1 MCLTPKLPFEMFRLC
16 HSPSGGD
23 GYSDRTL
30 GALVIG
36 SLDNGLDLLNQ
47 PQSVKSIV
55 QGAVLLLAVTVD
67 AVVRR
72 SGLKSGR

>member
-1 MCLTPKLPFEMFRLC
+1 LLNAIAAAVI
-16 HSPSGGD
+16 GGVSLF
-23 GYSDRTL
+23 GGKGSVWAVIL

-47 PQSVKSIV
+47 DQGVKNMV
-55 QGAVLLLAVTVD
+55 QGGVLLLAVTAD

-72 SGLKSGR
+72 AGFAKGKK

>member
-1 MCLTPKLPFEMFRLC
+1 MSR
-16 HSPSGGD
+16 
-23 GYSDRTL
+23 
-30 GALVIG
+30 ALVIG

-55 QGAVLLLAVTVD
+55 QGAVLLLAVTAD

>member
-1 MCLTPKLPFEMFRLC
+1 
-16 HSPSGGD
+16 
-23 GYSDRTL
+23 L

-47 PQSVKSIV
+47 EQGVKNMV
-55 QGAVLLLAVTVD
+55 QGGVLLLAVTAD

-72 SGLKSGR
+72 AGFARKR